1 MAARWLLLL
10 LSLPLVLP
18 AGPTLVGGQDPA
30 CQPSPSAASLSGQL
44 SHWAHPLLRPRI
56 FGHLGDA
63 SVDAGF
69 TAALRAALRNA
80 AEASPTRTE
89 RRVPRIE
96 LLEYGTGRWAVA
108 AARWLD
114 EQQRRGDSAGLPAPG
129 PAVRLRVTVVAQEAV
144 YAELGRATLTRNNV
158 SSSSRFSVSV
168 LHNDGGTW
176 RGADGSSVELTALPK
191 HDIVVC
197 DGFGSPLDRLV
208 QQATVLTA
216 LHRAGRLKKPFATI
230 PSEVTLFAQAAQSDA
245 LRRRDRVPDLVGFSM
260 RAFDKFVQQ
269 TARAAISVDMSAL
282 EWTALSEELQLGKP
296 LSMRDPRTFYSVALS
311 EMTLAPQQVRDDSES
326 AQATCSADGRLDA
339 VLVWAEEMLLPNEW
353 EEPPVVLS
361 TDPKQQRNG
370 GGQSLSHSQWG
381 QTAHFY
387 RQGDEDGNTDAHIVA
402 KGQNIGLE
410 GTLNSDGLRL
420 RIAPER
426 AAHIEQQQ
434 QLEQQE
440 EAAEAEVLEPWN
452 AEDYVKMLNDSP
464 RNEVYDRA
472 VAAAVRIA
480 RDAATAAATSDEGT
494 TAAAADSASP
504 RVHVLDIGS
513 GEGLLSLAAAR
524 AGADRVTALEINPSI
539 AEVSRTVIRDND
551 MDDIITG
558 KKTRPFAPFYTK
570 NDHFTKTGSGQT

>member
-10 LSLPLVLP
+10 LSLPLLLP
-18 AGPTLVGGQDPA
+18 AGPTLVGGQDSA
-30 CQPSPSAASLSGQL
+30 CQAGPSAASLSGQL
-44 SHWAHPLLRPRI
+44 SHWAHPLLRPKI

-69 TAALRAALRNA
+69 TAALREALRSA

-89 RRVPRIE
+89 SRAPRIE
-96 LLEYGTGRWAVA
+96 LLEYGAGRWAVA

-114 EQQRRGDSAGLPAPG
+114 EQQQRGDSAGLPAPG
-129 PAVRLRVTVVAQEAV
+129 LAARLRVTVVAQEAV
-144 YAELGRATLTRNNV
+144 YAELARATLTRNNV
-158 SSSSRFSVSV
+158 SSSSRFSVTV
-168 LHNDGGTW
+168 LHDDGGTW

-208 QQATVLTA
+208 QQASVLTA

-260 RAFDKFVQQ
+260 RAFDNFVQQ
-269 TARAAISVDMSAL
+269 TARAAIAVDMSAL
-282 EWTALSEELQLGKP
+282 EWTALSEASQLGKP

-311 EMTLAPQQVRDDSES
+311 EMTLTPQQARDDSES

-339 VLVWAEEMLLPNEW
+339 VLVWTDEMLLANEGT
-353 EEPPVVLS
+353 EPPVVLS
-361 TDPKQQRNG
+361 TDPKQHRTG

-387 RQGDEDGNTDAHIVA
+387 RQGDEDGKTHAQIVA
-402 KGQNIGLE
+402 KGQHIGLE

-426 AAHIEQQQ
+426 AAHVEQQLLDQQQ
-434 QLEQQE
+434 QQE
-440 EAAEAEVLEPWN
+440 EVELEPWN

-480 RDAATAAATSDEGT
+480 RDAATAAATSDE
-494 TAAAADSASP
+494 AAAAAADADSASP

-539 AEVSRTVIRDND
+539 AEVSRTVIRDNN

-558 KKTRPFAPFYTK
+558 KKTRLFAAVYT
-570 NDHFTKTGSGQT
+570 NNNHFTKTCSGQT